1 MHGMVAAG
9 EGGGEGRNRSAQV
22 SGLSQC
28 RVEGSGA
35 LMLGGE
41 FGGRFLYLLVSHLS
55 MHLFFRFIFL
65 SIPSFSPIYGFISA
79 HGAPTTTTN
88 DEEEVVLTFISVIDY
103 SDSVG
108 ARNEGPPWFGVCV

>member
-55 MHLFFRFIFL
+55 MHLFFQIYIFIHPF
-65 SIPSFSPIYGFISA
+65 FSPIYGFISA

>member
-55 MHLFFRFIFL
+55 MHLFFRFIFS

-88 DEEEVVLTFISVIDY
+88 DEEEVVFISVIDY